1 MKRSALLLAVAI
13 LAGGCPSSRVID
25 AGPEAELTYDGLV
38 PVESAKVENFWAKPD
53 IDYASYNKI
62 LLDCPEFEFRAS
74 SHTRSSIGG
83 TVSVPL
89 SLDDQ
94 VSFAKMVES
103 IFREE
108 LEGNQH
114 FTVVDEPGTDVMTLE
129 CTILDIVALVPERR
143 QPDEPEE
150 VYFSS
155 AGKMTLVVEAH
166 DSTTGEILARA
177 VERRAAD
184 IAPDGIRTSRRNGW
198 AEFKPIARQWAVIL
212 RARLDQIHELGTIF

>member
-13 LAGGCPSSRVID
+13 LVGGCPSSRVID

-38 PVESAKVENFWAKPD
+38 PVDSAKVENFWAKPD

-62 LLDCPEFEFRAS
+62 LLDCPEFEFRSQA
-74 SHTRSSIGG
+74 HAGSSIGG
-83 TVSVPL
+83 TKSVPL

-94 VSFAKMVES
+94 VSLAKMVEG

-108 LEGNQH
+108 LEDNQY
-114 FTVVDEPGTDVMTLE
+114 FTLVEQPGPHVVSFE
-129 CTILDIVALVPERR
+129 CRILDIVALVPERR

-166 DSTTGEILARA
+166 DSMTGEIFVRA

-184 IAPDGIRTSRRNGW
+184 IAPDGIRSSRRNGW
-198 AEFKPIARQWAVIL
+198 AEFKPIARQWAVVI
-212 RARLDQIHELGTIF
+212 RERLDQIHELGTIF